1 MAIGISN
8 YESREYISKNPIRSS
23 IGAIGYGTVQGINLA
38 VDTIDLGRDVVKL
51 ARLSI
56 KESVIEAEIEAKKAE
71 INGLDELAKL
81 EAELTAK
88 KVALTRRARPG
99 AKA

>member
-81 EAELTAK
+81 EAELNAK
-88 KVALTRRARPG
+88 KVALTRARPR

>member
-8 YESREYISKNPIRSS
+8 YDSREYISKNPIRSS

-71 INGLDELAKL
+71 INGLDELAEL
-81 EAELTAK
+81 EAELAAK
-88 KVALTRRARPG
+88 KAKLIR